1 MAELLASVDV
11 QTADLYAALKAVR
24 AHVGSDDHLPILQ
37 GVHLTIHPDQNVYVV
52 ATDRY
57 TAGLAVV
64 SVWADHLGTGE
75 LVEVDL
81 GKQDVSDVM
90 HLFKPAKGANPENC
104 LRLDIS
110 KTEIVVTEV
119 AGMIQMDADKQLRL
133 PREQLTEEYPAVRKL
148 IAGGLLRAVL
158 MRQAAED
165 SGQAS
170 DTALEEIFAN
180 AAMIGRFDA
189 AASAYGERLVL
200 QRTAEARTALL
211 VSCSESFIG
220 MLMPITPDDRAL
232 AELRDWQRGW
242 LTRLPQ
248 PDEEPVQMP
257 EPPAEADETAEEPG
271 SGEAIPGQEV
281 IDVDPDRELR
291 AEAAELVMVTQ
302 FGSTSMLQRKLRV
315 GFAKAGR
322 LMDDL
327 EQLGIVGP
335 ADGSKARDVLVPNQE
350 MAALLARVR
359 GGDIPRNPVPAD
371 DTSPEQGLE
380 FVVAPDDGTVLPGDR
395 LRCIADGCTW
405 TQDVSLVDSDAS
417 LSDALDHARE
427 AHGFQGPGEV
437 ASAAAL
443 IKAERLRAAVA
454 AGVSAEFMEAC
465 AELAELGVTVEVERA
480 PTLGEPAP
488 GRVTTSFAPEDAA
501 RLREMA
507 EDLRRSPV

>member
-1 MAELLASVDV
+1 VADLLASVDV
-11 QTADLYAALKAVR
+11 RTTDIYAALKAVR

-37 GVHLTIHPDQNVYVV
+37 GVHLTIHPDQNLYVV

-64 SVWADHLGTGE
+64 SVWDDHLETGE
-75 LVEVDL
+75 IVEVDL
-81 GKQDVSDVM
+81 PKQDVSDVM

-110 KTEIVVTEV
+110 KTEVVVTEV

-248 PDEEPVQMP
+248 PDEEPVRMP
-257 EPPAEADETAEEPG
+257 EPPAEVDETAEEPG

-291 AEAAELVMVTQ
+291 AEAAELVIATQ
-302 FGSTSMLQRKLRV
+302 LGSTSMLQRKLRI

-335 ADGSKARDVLVPNQE
+335 AEGSKARSVLV
-350 MAALLARVR
+350 A
-359 GGDIPRNPVPAD
+359 
-371 DTSPEQGLE
+371 QGQAE
-380 FVVAPDDGTVLPGDR
+380 VVAAQIR
-395 LRCIADGCTW
+395 A
-405 TQDVSLVDSDAS
+405 
-417 LSDALDHARE
+417 
-427 AHGFQGPGEV
+427 GERPV
-437 ASAAAL
+437 
-443 IKAERLRAAVA
+443 AAVD
-454 AGVSAEFMEAC
+454 
-465 AELAELGVTVEVERA
+465 
-480 PTLGEPAP
+480 PAP
-488 GRVTTSFAPEDAA
+488 GAGFLRGGVGLFVAPGEPEPAG
-501 RLREMA
+501 
-507 EDLRRSPV
+507 V